1 MDQPKLERLLRL
13 MKLLTANT
21 TYNVDQLAERLQ
33 MSRRTIYR
41 YIDTFREAGFV
52 IKKAGDCIRLDKE
65 SPHFRDISQLV
76 HFTEEE
82 AVILKSAIENID
94 DTNLLKQNLKRK
106 LYSVYDNKTL
116 ADTVVRGKNAPN
128 IRTLIEAIDRQR
140 QAILHSYQS
149 PHGGEVRD
157 RRVEPFAFTTNYVQV
172 WCYDPEA
179 GACKLFKTSR
189 IGSVEL
195 TAEAWEHGAEH
206 REGFIDVFRMHGGA
220 RHRVRLELG
229 LLAYNLLCEE
239 YPLAERDVR
248 PLGRGR
254 WLLDTQVAG
263 FAGVG
268 RFAVGL
274 LDDIRI
280 VDSPE
285 LTAYIRDYIAANK
298 FYKIFSYICNIHK
311 TSDIMKIN
319 TIATLGVLCTALA
332 AGSCCRQTPRTTET
346 LPAAAAVVL
355 QDYGTE
361 PTVLNIESYTL
372 GNENFRTVLWTGNN
386 LQVTLMTIP
395 VGGDVGLEQHM
406 GIDQFLRIE
415 EGMAQVLMGDSQD
428 KLDFVRDV
436 EDDYAIFVPAGK
448 WHNIVNKGDKP
459 LKLYSI
465 YAPAEHP
472 HGTVHKT
479 QQEAMEAEH
488 AH

>member
-128 IRTLIEAIDRQR
+128 IRTLIEAIDRQQ
-140 QAILHSYQS
+140 QAVLHSYQS

-195 TAEAWEHGAEH
+195 TGEAWKHEAEH

-220 RHRVRLELG
+220 RHRVQLELG

-248 PLGRGR
+248 PAGKGR

-285 LTAYIRDYIAANK
+285 LTAYLRDYIAANK
-298 FYKIFSYICNIHK
+298 LYLYY
-311 TSDIMKIN
+311 T
-319 TIATLGVLCTALA
+319 
-332 AGSCCRQTPRTTET
+332 Q
-346 LPAAAAVVL
+346 
-355 QDYGTE
+355 
-361 PTVLNIESYTL
+361 NIEHHENKHDHNA
-372 GNENFRTVLWTGNN
+372 GNALYGISGRFLLPPGTRNDRDAANSSGRRTAGLRGGTDRPEHRKLHARERG
-386 LQVTLMTIP
+386 LQN
-395 VGGDVGLEQHM
+395 G
-406 GIDQFLRIE
+406 
-415 EGMAQVLMGDSQD
+415 
-428 KLDFVRDV
+428 
-436 EDDYAIFVPAGK
+436 
-448 WHNIVNKGDKP
+448 
-459 LKLYSI
+459 
-465 YAPAEHP
+465 
-472 HGTVHKT
+472 
-479 QQEAMEAEH
+479 AMDGQ
-488 AH
+488 